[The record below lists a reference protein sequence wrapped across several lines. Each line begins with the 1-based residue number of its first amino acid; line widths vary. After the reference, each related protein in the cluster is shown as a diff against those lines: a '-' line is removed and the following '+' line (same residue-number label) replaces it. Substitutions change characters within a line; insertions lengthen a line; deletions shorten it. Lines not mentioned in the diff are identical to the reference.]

1 MTHPSP
7 SKKGGDYRNLFSD
20 LETFLF
26 INNKLTLNN
35 FKKKN
40 VPSIRLQMYINKGK
54 NNLIFFFLT

>member
-7 SKKGGDYRNLFSD
+7 SPDSYREGGDYRNLFSD

-40 VPSIRLQMYINKGK
+40 VPSIRLQM
-54 NNLIFFFLT
+54 

>member
-40 VPSIRLQMYINKGK
+40 VPSIRLQM
-54 NNLIFFFLT
+54 